1 MMTLMLYLLL
11 GACAGTLAGLFGVGG
26 GMIIV
31 PILAY
36 SFRYLDGFPPSI
48 AMHMAVSTSLAIIA
62 FTSVNAVR
70 AHHKEGAVQW
80 SLLTWMALGILLGAV
95 IGGRIS
101 TALPESALRLC
112 IGIFALCVAAQMYFG
127 LYPKGKVEDVF
138 VMPSR
143 RWQLIAGSVIGGA
156 SALFG
161 IGGGSVTV
169 PLLTWQRL
177 PMHRAVATSAA
188 CGIPV
193 AVFGALSYVVFGWHN
208 AALPAYSLGYV
219 YLPAVVGVA
228 LTSMV
233 FARVGVRLAHR
244 LSVKRLKQWF
254 ALLQVGVGLSFLF
267 G

>member
-36 SFRYLDGFPPSI
+36 SFYYLQGFPPEVV
-48 AMHMAVSTSLAIIA
+48 MHMAVATSLAIIA
-62 FTSVNAVR
+62 FTSVNAAR
-70 AHHKEGAVQW
+70 AHHKKGAVVW
-80 SLLTWMALGILLGAV
+80 SLLTWMSVGILLGAV
-95 IGGRIS
+95 LGSGVS
-101 TALPESALRLC
+101 TALPAKGLRIC
-112 IGIFALCVAAQMYFG
+112 IGIFAFCIAAQMLFSRS
-127 LYPKGKVEDVF
+127 PRHSSNKAF
-138 VMPSR
+138 VMPTR
-143 RWQLIAGSVIGGA
+143 RWQLMGGSVIGLA

-169 PLLTWQRL
+169 PLLTWKRL
-177 PMHRAVATSAA
+177 PMHQAVATSAA
-188 CGIPV
+188 CGVPV
-193 AVFGALSYVVFGWHN
+193 AVFGALSYVAFGWHHPM
-208 AALPAYSLGYV
+208 LPAYSLGYV

-244 LSVKRLKQWF
+244 LSVRRLKQLF
-254 ALLQVGVGLSFLF
+254 AVLQIGIGVSFLL